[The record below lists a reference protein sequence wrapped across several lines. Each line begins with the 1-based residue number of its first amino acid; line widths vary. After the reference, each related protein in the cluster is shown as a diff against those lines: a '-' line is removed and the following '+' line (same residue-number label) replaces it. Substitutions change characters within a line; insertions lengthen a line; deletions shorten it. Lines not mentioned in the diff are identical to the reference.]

1 MIQYFCSFLD
11 IYSNQRFEYRCQAST
26 GDVLEWK
33 GCDSFSPNRAGV
45 PVPHFSEGV
54 KMSNNNNQ
62 IMIAQPDWKQE
73 LKYVALECGWQALC
87 GCVEIAKVTLGN
99 FIHYA
104 IFQCGNHLQDEIDHK
119 KNCVRG
125 K

>member
-1 MIQYFCSFLD
+1 
-11 IYSNQRFEYRCQAST
+11 
-26 GDVLEWK
+26 
-33 GCDSFSPNRAGV
+33 
-45 PVPHFSEGV
+45 
-54 KMSNNNNQ
+54 MSNDNNQ

-73 LKYVALECGWQALC
+73 LKYVAQECGWHALC

-104 IFQCGNHLQDEIDHK
+104 IFQCGTHLQDEIDHK